1 MRTTDDPPR
10 DDDGA
15 TGKPSRLARA
25 RGLFAPVGGS
35 VAFDHAVGY
44 YDETRGLSP
53 EVQADTAR
61 LLAGEL
67 PSVSRVV
74 EVGAGTGLVTVPM
87 SQIGVPMTAVDL
99 SEAMLRRLH
108 EKATAAGFP
117 IPITVADGTRLP
129 FADDAFDGLV
139 MRHVLHLIV
148 AWRDALEEVV
158 RVLRPGGTFLVSITD
173 YTGLYH
179 TLQERFVQAAG
190 GLPIAVGLRPD
201 DPESLERAMAEHGA
215 IGRVLPVVRGT
226 RTLTITAFLRN
237 MERGVYT
244 WTWAAPRSTRRRAV
258 REVRRWARRHLGRLD
273 RPVEPEFEIEWR
285 AFRLAG

>member
-1 MRTTDDPPR
+1 MRTTDDPRR

-15 TGKPSRLARA
+15 TGKPSRLGRA

-44 YDETRGLSP
+44 YDETRGLSLRGP
-53 EVQADTAR
+53 GRHRPPAR
-61 LLAGEL
+61 REL
-67 PSVSRVV
+67 PGVSRVV

-87 SQIGVPMTAVDL
+87 TQIGVPMTAVDL

-129 FADDAFDGLV
+129 FADDAFDGLI

-158 RVLRPGGTFLVSITD
+158 RVLRPGSTFLVSITD

-190 GLPIAVGLRPD
+190 GLPIAGAASRRPRE
-201 DPESLERAMAEHGA
+201 PERAMAEHGA

-226 RTLTITAFLRN
+226 RTLTIMAFLRN

-244 WTWAAPRSTRRRAV
+244 WTWAAPRSTRCRAV
-258 REVRRWARRHLGRLD
+258 REGSAVGSATTGRLD